1 MRPPYTSPMMTLLTT
16 AVVLDQRASVNHM
29 MLIASHMLELM
40 AHTSTLDY
48 RELQETRVDIHTSP
62 DSVTVVLVDMTTSL
76 VEMPLALPTDLKS
89 AQIRTSLPEAFLI
102 EKKTTTFIKCSDST
116 LHPMLVSNSDL
127 DNDCRL

>member
-127 DNDCRL
+127 DK

>member
-1 MRPPYTSPMMTLLTT
+1 MRPPSTSPMMTLLTT

-48 RELQETRVDIHTSP
+48 KELQETRVDIHTSP

-127 DNDCRL
+127 DK

>member
-1 MRPPYTSPMMTLLTT
+1 MRPPSTSPMMTLLTT

-48 RELQETRVDIHTSP
+48 KELQETRVDIHTSP

-89 AQIRTSLPEAFLI
+89 VQIRTSLPEVFLI

-127 DNDCRL
+127 DK

>member
-1 MRPPYTSPMMTLLTT
+1 
-16 AVVLDQRASVNHM
+16 M

-40 AHTSTLDY
+40 VHTLTLDY

-89 AQIRTSLPEAFLI
+89 VQIRTSLPEVFLI

-127 DNDCRL
+127 DK

>member
-1 MRPPYTSPMMTLLTT
+1 MRPPSTSPMMTLLTT

-40 AHTSTLDY
+40 EHTSTLDY

-62 DSVTVVLVDMTTSL
+62 DSVTVALVDMTTSL

-89 AQIRTSLPEAFLI
+89 VQIRTSLPEAFLI

-127 DNDCRL
+127 DK

>member
-1 MRPPYTSPMMTLLTT
+1 MRPPSTSPMMTLLTT

-48 RELQETRVDIHTSP
+48 RELQEIRVDIHTSP

-76 VEMPLALPTDLKS
+76 VEMPLALPTDLKL

-127 DNDCRL
+127 DK